1 MHSKSTA
8 TEPSHTDEVLEKLQR
23 GVAELAQTDHWR
35 AWLNVQARFHRY
47 SFNNVLLIESQRP
60 DATHVAG
67 FKTWLSL
74 SRCVCKGER
83 ALWILAPLTRR
94 QEQLDDSAAARVVF
108 GFRAVPVFDVSQT
121 DGVPLPAPAM
131 PALLEGDAP
140 AGVYDG
146 LVQVAD
152 GLGFRV
158 EDATYA
164 EAEKNGETDFG
175 RHVIGVRR
183 ERDPVQRIKT
193 LAHELGHAIL
203 HASCAAP
210 RELKELEAESVA
222 YVVCQAQGVQSDGYS
237 FGYVVGW
244 AGGGDEAVAGIKQSA
259 SRIQKA
265 AATILDQLEGE
276 SR

>member
-23 GVAELAQTDHWR
+23 GVADLAKTDHWQ
-35 AWLNVQARFHRY
+35 AWLSAQARFHKY

-60 DATHVAG
+60 DASYVAG
-67 FKTWLSL
+67 FRTWLTL
-74 SRCVCKGER
+74 NRCVCKGEK
-83 ALWILAPLTRR
+83 AIWILAPRTRK
-94 QEQLDDSAAARVVF
+94 EALDDDPNRSATVVT
-108 GFRAVPVFDVSQT
+108 GFHAVPVFDLAQT
-121 DGVPLPAPAM
+121 DGEPLPAPAL
-131 PALLEGDAP
+131 PALLEGDGP

-158 EDATYA
+158 KDTTYA
-164 EAEKNGETDFG
+164 ETEKNGETDFG

-183 ERDPVQRIKT
+183 ERDQVQRIKT
-193 LAHELGHAIL
+193 LAHELGHAVL

-222 YVVCQAQGVQSDGYS
+222 YVVCQAQGVETDGYS

-244 AGGGDEAVAGIKQSA
+244 AGGGAEAVAGIKQSA

-265 AATILDQLEGE
+265 AAQIIDRLGDA
-276 SR
+276 R